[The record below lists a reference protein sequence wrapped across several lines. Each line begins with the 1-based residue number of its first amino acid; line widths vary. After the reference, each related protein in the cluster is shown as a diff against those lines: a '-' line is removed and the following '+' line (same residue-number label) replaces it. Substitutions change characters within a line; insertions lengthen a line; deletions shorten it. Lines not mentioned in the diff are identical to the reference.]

1 MSESNVPDEGRISI
15 SPVLRRNPKGPV
27 YFTPVVDVRVTQTDL
42 RLLSFVVPAADP
54 DEILATDDGYQ
65 LPITSQCELI
75 LPPSTAEALI
85 GALQAQLDAW
95 KAQQG

>member
-1 MSESNVPDEGRISI
+1 MSDIPEQGRISI
-15 SPVLRRNPKGPV
+15 TPVLRRDGKAPI

-54 DEILATDDGYQ
+54 DEIVATEDGYQ
-65 LPITSQCELI
+65 LPISNQCELI

-95 KAQQG
+95 KASRG

>member
-1 MSESNVPDEGRISI
+1 MSDIPDQGRISI
-15 SPVLRRNPKGPV
+15 TPVLKRNGKAPI

-54 DEILATDDGYQ
+54 DEIRAVDGGYE
-65 LPITSQCELI
+65 LPIASQCELI
-75 LPPSTAEALI
+75 IPPSTAEALI

-95 KAQQG
+95 KAARE